1 MTKYIANKIAT
12 AIVLIL
18 LVSFLVFILMQQLPG
33 DPATIALGDSA
44 SAEAIQ
50 QYRDSYGLNEPVLVL
65 DHQHFH
71 QVEFRQ
77 VHPER
82 QGCDDLHQ

>member
-50 QYRDSYGLNEPVLVL
+50 QYRDSYGLNEPVLV
-65 DHQHFH
+65 QYWNWITNIFTKWN
-71 QVEFRQ
+71 F
-77 VHPER
+77 
-82 QGCDDLHQ
+82 GKSF